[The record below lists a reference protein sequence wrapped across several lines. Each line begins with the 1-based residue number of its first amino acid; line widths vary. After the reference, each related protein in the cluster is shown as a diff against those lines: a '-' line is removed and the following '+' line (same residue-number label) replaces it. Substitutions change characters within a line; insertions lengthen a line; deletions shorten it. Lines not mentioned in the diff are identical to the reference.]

1 MSENLFENLIAK
13 ETGLPEKAVVD
24 GSKDLFANL
33 MYKETGD
40 ANVFAPTKSTPRVG
54 FSGLDLNASTISLT
68 NTYTDPLESYTSY
81 GVPRN
86 AFIDWN
92 ETRAQNQ
99 TTVQK
104 WAHGLTKAGITA
116 LGAVTE
122 NTIGV
127 AGGLLNLAF
136 GENHSY
142 YDNPVGRTIDEV
154 NEWAREAM
162 PNYYT
167 KREEEMGVLEGMTT
181 ANFWADKFA
190 NGAGY
195 TLGSLAT
202 AWTGVGEG
210 ALIAKLAGMGRMA
223 KIGKAADKVMDVTQD
238 AAKFGSKQFQAYN
251 AAKAIKAPY
260 SPNFAKGIDEGLTA
274 MAKKANIN
282 TAAKQLSVGMHM
294 SLAEASV
301 EAREAKNKFIEE
313 QTAKWKEANPGQEMS
328 ADMEDG
334 IISSANAVGNM
345 TFGVNLP
352 LLTLTNILSFG
363 NMFLGGKPTAEAL
376 NNGIK
381 KVGDKWVSSIPEKGM
396 AKAFSKA
403 NRIFGAPIR
412 NSVSEGAQEA
422 GQFITAATAED
433 YYSDKFADGV
443 GDMAEAF
450 VNGLSKSIGT
460 KEGLE
465 SILIG
470 ALVGGGSGAISAL
483 GGADRKFAKAKD
495 ANTQKALDIMN
506 SEAFGKVLENMEQSQ
521 KNIGYVGKI
530 NKANEDGDFKKA
542 ELYRRRLISSV
553 ADQYRKAG
561 ALDYAMEQMDDLK
574 QLSEEEF
581 KKRWNYDANRTLKEQ
596 TGMEQ
601 SELID
606 DVKGKMERS
615 IKRQEQV
622 QTIVRAQNPSMGMF
636 SKILDSFDSEELK
649 KSKAL
654 ENSIRTMYAN
664 TLLHRLE
671 DVDTH
676 DDLIK
681 KAYKELHDIAP
692 ALAEIPEEDFEY
704 MVKTGKIKIDE
715 KGDVTVSGETT
726 TALNPKL
733 AAKISEI
740 FAAKEALN
748 PEDAKQFDNKARELG
763 VLIRD
768 RQSAIQS
775 YQGLRDKP
783 ENIALLVEAEVEKR
797 KQDDK
802 YKNKQQAQA
811 AIANSQSV
819 EELDKAFPKNAS
831 PEDIAAAMAKRE
843 ELLAQENSLMS
854 TYEAMSKDEFDAID
868 AENLSPLEES
878 AYNRV
883 KAKRAEKEAEE
894 NAKKDIGIPSPTEN
908 ELAKQ
913 AADQVLSDIE
923 ARTFGE
929 IMVNPDGNTVTING
943 RIYSNLEDNPLDA
956 LLRNEQGTIVGVRMT
971 DMATGN
977 EVTWKSVDLAD
988 SANPEVTERE
998 NAIAEG
1004 LAYMTL
1010 LKAASIRSDRSTPI
1024 SEAKEELAPRVQAIK
1039 EDAEVRDK
1047 FEENTESTEDE
1058 RELAKNNLTKTAGLT
1073 DDQLRAQIETL
1084 KSDLEEVNQLITIEE
1099 QIAREAGFTKKE
1111 FDQDPQ
1117 TKELRAIKKRI
1128 TQLLTNKI
1136 KTLRDRKQTKR
1147 EEALET
1153 TETTAEVENVLS
1165 PSEEDLI
1172 ITGLGEEIK
1181 KFEDEVAKLNESA
1194 QSYQDLIDGK
1204 YGEGQDV
1211 AAAAVSLKEV
1221 KKKIAVVKA
1230 KITKRR
1236 NKINSIN
1243 EERELEKLR
1252 QDRDAAEGAGLAPEG
1267 QEPEG
1272 KDITPGEGTPAEGV
1286 DGILSEEQVKALRQQ
1301 REEAE
1306 RLRKLEEEKKKAQN
1320 PSAGP
1325 EVLQQP
1331 IVISKSGELDVRLAK
1346 GEKERLNNKVLVA
1359 SEGEAAGKSSAAN
1372 TEILQT
1378 STEGEILLVN
1388 PALSSNP
1395 LVAPEG
1401 AEVRFEV
1408 REDTNWW
1415 QSQIASIPTNER
1427 EEWMKTTGWKTV
1439 PIYMIVTDQ
1448 EGVEQRVSLL
1458 QSTAEDSGKMRKD
1471 IYELYKKG
1479 LTPVATSAGKIY
1491 NSSNYSNAR
1500 LVDGTPFFY
1509 PASTLVNKGE
1519 TPAIAIVGVY
1529 DSQKSWVLRT
1539 EGNST
1544 LSDLYNSTLNAKVE
1558 DETKG
1563 TKLTY
1568 GQVGIVVADPNGA
1581 PKIVMASTRDMTES
1595 GRTAA
1600 LSHITA
1606 DTPSL
1611 AKFGEIVGTNL
1622 LLNDAVDPSL
1632 GENVTTEIDQEMNK
1646 EYSENAKNFMLIET
1660 LANGNELI
1668 TFFSPSADS
1677 LVRVSAENLKLIL
1690 EGVPTSFSFIEVGL
1704 NEKGYPALKT
1714 ASKDNSVRE
1723 AVSKELANEFR
1734 AAIMNKKFQV
1744 SKFMLN
1750 SKETYVSPITGET
1763 YSSYFEYLSS
1773 EKEVVEDRA
1782 EGKGTKAILG
1792 VDTEVNSQKS
1802 PFFDVGIKTKNL
1814 GTREKNVIAEQEL
1827 EINQVV
1833 SFSDNRPVQYS
1844 ITETPSTPL
1853 GQVEEPQTYQELSE
1867 SEKFDLGAYI
1877 VNLQTLNNG
1886 DMEKS
1891 VFRWLE
1897 AVKEQDPT
1905 LSRGSFNNMLDQVLT
1920 NKFIKKDADGVIE
1933 YTRDLGNK
1941 WFDTIEKTTDTITDE
1956 VYNNFVDKNT
1966 VPDSIMQSIA
1976 NKVINRA
1983 PLSQRETAIFS
1994 GKTSE
1999 INEIIRKKANVAP
2012 SPAAN
2017 IEAKI
2022 REVAANKDFIEL
2034 SADKTYYINK
2044 KTGKT
2049 YKRVSDVISEEK
2061 PDPNNELVQ
2070 SSLEIGSKVDVL
2082 VRDFFAGQL
2091 KDLASYDVSN
2101 VDTIKA
2107 FLRSLETVQ
2116 ENLRK
2121 RQETV
2126 LANDIVLYNDE
2137 LGLAGTVDLLTYD
2150 KDGNIRI
2157 YDMKTMRGDNFTEY
2171 YKGDAFN
2178 KYESTR
2184 YGKSKKQKHT
2194 EQISLYRIMLNNTH
2208 GLLAKTIGVMPLEIN
2223 YAAGDVTT
2231 SKLNLLKGVQL
2242 SPLDSVEGPDGT
2254 VYGLSGITK
2263 PAVTQPKVSSEE
2275 KVVIVSGA
2283 EDTSGIFDLSDD
2295 ISDFGEDQPAEA
2307 IEDLGDLLS
2316 MYKVAKDFVPPGGV
2330 PDAASQAQSN
2340 PEQAENDENNCL
2352 F

>member
-1 MSENLFENLIAK
+1 MAEENPLLSEVSSRS
-13 ETGLPEKAVVD
+13 GLPVKTIAASDNPLLQEAQQRSGRVI
-24 GSKDLFANL
+24 
-33 MYKETGD
+33 
-40 ANVFAPTKSTPRVG
+40 TPDSRRHYE
-54 FSGLDLNASTISLT
+54 FSGLDAAAGQISLT

-86 AFIDWN
+86 AFVDWN

-99 TTVQK
+99 TTIEK

-202 AWTGVGEG
+202 AWIGVGEG
-210 ALIAKLAGMGRMA
+210 ALVAKMAGMGRMS
-223 KIGKAADKVMDVTQD
+223 KIGKAADKVMDATQD

-260 SPNFAKGIDEGLTA
+260 SPNFAKGIDDGLAA
-274 MAKKANIN
+274 MAKRANIN

-328 ADMEDG
+328 AEIEDG

-352 LLTLTNILSFG
+352 LLTLTNIVSFG

-470 ALVGGGSGAISAL
+470 ALVGGGSGVISAL
-483 GGADRKFAKAKD
+483 GGADKKFAKAKD

-521 KNIGYVGKI
+521 KNIGYVDKI
-530 NKANEDGDFKKA
+530 NKANEAGDFKTA

-553 ADQYRKAG
+553 ADQYRKSG

-615 IKRQEQV
+615 VKRQEQV
-622 QTIVRAQNPSMGMF
+622 QAIVRAQNPSMGMF
-636 SKILDSFDSEELK
+636 SRILDSFDNEELK

-654 ENSIRTMYAN
+654 ENSIRNMYAN
-664 TLLHRLE
+664 TLLYRLE
-671 DVDTH
+671 DVDNH

-692 ALAEIPEEDFEY
+692 ALAEVPEEDFEY
-704 MVKTGKIKIDE
+704 MVKTGKIKVDE
-715 KGDVTVSGETT
+715 KGDVTVSGETST
-726 TALNPKL
+726 TLNPKL
-733 AAKISEI
+733 AAKINEI
-740 FAAKEALN
+740 FASKAALN
-748 PEDAKQFDNKARELG
+748 PEDAIQFAAKARELG
-763 VLIRD
+763 GLIRD
-768 RQSAIQS
+768 RESAIQS
-775 YQGLRDKP
+775 YQGLRNKP
-783 ENIALLVEAEVEKR
+783 EDIALLVEAEVERR
-797 KQDDK
+797 KNDDK

-811 AIANSQSV
+811 AVANAQSV
-819 EELDKAFPKNAS
+819 EELDKAFPKNADA
-831 PEDIAAAMAKRE
+831 EDIAAAMAKRE
-843 ELLAQENSLMS
+843 ELLAQEDSLMS

-883 KAKRAEKEAEE
+883 KRKIEEREAEKQASKNIGISVPDE
-894 NAKKDIGIPSPTEN
+894 NA
-908 ELAKQ
+908 AAQ
-913 AADQVLSDIE
+913 ATASYEEVLSDIE

-929 IMVNPDGNTVTING
+929 VMVNPDGNTVTING
-943 RIYSNLEDNPLDA
+943 RTYSNLEDNPLDA
-956 LLRNEQGTIVGVRMT
+956 LLRNEQGTIIGVRMT

-977 EVTWKSVDLAD
+977 EVTWKSIDLAD
-988 SANPEVTERE
+988 SANPEITERE

-1010 LKAASIRSDRSTPI
+1010 LKAASIRPDQSVPLA
-1024 SEAKEELAPRVQAIK
+1024 EAVEQLAPRIQAVK

-1047 FEENTESTEDE
+1047 FEENNESTETE
-1058 RELAKNNLTKTAGLT
+1058 REFAKNNISKTAGLT

-1084 KSDLEEVNQLITIEE
+1084 KSDLEEINEIITAKEQYGKEKNLDKKTVDADPEMQQL
-1099 QIAREAGFTKKE
+1099 R
-1111 FDQDPQ
+1111 D
-1117 TKELRAIKKRI
+1117 IKKRH
-1128 TQLLTNKI
+1128 TRLLRTKI
-1136 KTLRDRKQTKR
+1136 KALRDRKQAKR

-1221 KKKIAVVKA
+1221 KKKIGVVKA

-1252 QDRDAAEGAGLAPEG
+1252 QDRDAAERAGLAPEG

-1272 KDITPGEGTPAEGV
+1272 KDITPGEGTQTEGL

-1306 RLRKLEEEKKKAQN
+1306 RLRKLEEEKKKAQT
-1320 PSAGP
+1320 PP
-1325 EVLQQP
+1325 PTKELTVTLQP
-1331 IVISKSGELDVRLAK
+1331 ITVTTAGQLDVRLAK
-1346 GEKERLNNKVLVA
+1346 GEKTRMEGKVLVSEEGA
-1359 SEGEAAGKSSAAN
+1359 SIPSNNRS
-1372 TEILQT
+1372 QT
-1378 STEGEILLVN
+1378 VGQVPIIVN
-1388 PALSSNP
+1388 PALASSP
-1395 LVAPEG
+1395 FIATEG
-1401 AEVRFEV
+1401 TEVRFEV
-1408 REDTNWW
+1408 REDTDWW
-1415 QSQIASIPTNER
+1415 ATQTPTAG
-1427 EEWMKTTGWKTV
+1427 EEWMTV
-1439 PIYMIVTDQ
+1439 PIFMYVKDQ
-1448 EGVEQRVSLL
+1448 AGEEQAVGVL
-1458 QSTAEDSGKMRKD
+1458 QSFAPGNNPGEQGAMRKD
-1471 IYELYKKG
+1471 IYDLYKKG
-1479 LTPVATSAGKIY
+1479 LTPVAMSAGKVY
-1491 NSSNYSNAR
+1491 DSTNYSNAIIFAEDKQTGLQKR
-1500 LVDGTPFFY
+1500 FSFFY
-1509 PASTLVNKGE
+1509 PASTLVNTGE
-1519 TPAIAIVGVY
+1519 TPAVVFVGIQ
-1529 DSQKSWVLRT
+1529 DFQKSWKLATAGDTNFSNLADTVLSFD
-1539 EGNST
+1539 ST
-1544 LSDLYNSTLNAKVE
+1544 NMTL
-1558 DETKG
+1558 
-1563 TKLTY
+1563 
-1568 GQVGIVVADPNGA
+1568 GQVGVVIMDPNGA
-1581 PKIVMASTRDMTES
+1581 PRVISASTRDMTEA

-1600 LSHITA
+1600 LA
-1606 DTPSL
+1606 KLEAEEPSL
-1611 AKFGEIVGTNL
+1611 NQFAQIVGTNL
-1622 LLNDAVDPSL
+1622 LLNDSVDPTA
-1632 GENVTTEIDQEMNK
+1632 GDQVYTEINGEMER
-1646 EYSENAKNFMLIET
+1646 EYSEAAESFMAVET
-1660 LANGNELI
+1660 LANGTELI
-1668 TFFSPSADS
+1668 TFYSPSAKS
-1677 LVRVSAENLKLIL
+1677 LVRMNAANMKVALAGGI
-1690 EGVPTSFSFIEVGL
+1690 PMFSFIEVGQ
-1704 NEKGYPALKT
+1704 NEKGHT
-1714 ASKDNSVRE
+1714 AFVTVKKDGAVRKGAE
-1723 AVSKELANEFR
+1723 SNLANEFK
-1734 AAIMNKKFQV
+1734 AAIMKKKFQV
-1744 SKFMLN
+1744 DKNMLN
-1750 SKETYVSPITGET
+1750 SKETYTSPISGQV
-1763 YSSYFEYLSS
+1763 YDSYFQYLTS
-1773 EKEVVEDRA
+1773 ENEVPEERT

-1802 PFFDVGIKTKNL
+1802 PFFDVGIKTTNL
-1814 GTREKNVIAEQEL
+1814 GTREQDVTTEREL
-1827 EINQVV
+1827 AAKQVV
-1833 SFSDNRPVQYS
+1833 MPTDNSPTSYP
-1844 ITETPSTPL
+1844 ITETPLAPATDAKADIERRRKLSKIVDLDTGIADDEIGATQPEPGVQVTYYLPEGKTTDGRDISEIPRGSIDRYTTETRVFYGFEEAEQQAKEWIKSKYDAELAAL
-1853 GQVEEPQTYQELSE
+1853 GQPAPQVPATTVQ
-1867 SEKFDLGAYI
+1867 A
-1877 VNLQTLNNG
+1877 TLNNLATG
-1886 DMEKS
+1886 KIKDIKS
-1891 VFRWLE
+1891 TTTEPDEPLV
-1897 AVKEQDPT
+1897 AV
-1905 LSRGSFNNMLDQVLT
+1905 SFGRYQ
-1920 NKFIKKDADGVIE
+1920 A
-1933 YTRDLGNK
+1933 
-1941 WFDTIEKTTDTITDE
+1941 TDE
-1956 VYNNFVDKNT
+1956 NRMVTGQGFEEFAEAGMETTPKGNYFNVYDEAFGETTELHESDPRLIKLMENLLGISKTAVQT
-1966 VPDSIMQSIA
+1966 TPQV
-1976 NKVINRA
+1976 
-1983 PLSQRETAIFS
+1983 SQ
-1994 GKTSE
+1994 
-1999 INEIIRKKANVAP
+1999 P
-2012 SPAAN
+2012 Q
-2017 IEAKI
+2017 
-2022 REVAANKDFIEL
+2022 
-2034 SADKTYYINK
+2034 
-2044 KTGKT
+2044 
-2049 YKRVSDVISEEK
+2049 VSD
-2061 PDPNNELVQ
+2061 
-2070 SSLEIGSKVDVL
+2070 
-2082 VRDFFAGQL
+2082 
-2091 KDLASYDVSN
+2091 
-2101 VDTIKA
+2101 
-2107 FLRSLETVQ
+2107 
-2116 ENLRK
+2116 
-2121 RQETV
+2121 
-2126 LANDIVLYNDE
+2126 
-2137 LGLAGTVDLLTYD
+2137 
-2150 KDGNIRI
+2150 
-2157 YDMKTMRGDNFTEY
+2157 
-2171 YKGDAFN
+2171 
-2178 KYESTR
+2178 
-2184 YGKSKKQKHT
+2184 
-2194 EQISLYRIMLNNTH
+2194 
-2208 GLLAKTIGVMPLEIN
+2208 
-2223 YAAGDVTT
+2223 
-2231 SKLNLLKGVQL
+2231 
-2242 SPLDSVEGPDGT
+2242 
-2254 VYGLSGITK
+2254 
-2263 PAVTQPKVSSEE
+2263 EE
-2275 KVVIVSGA
+2275 KVVQITGA
-2283 EDTSGIFDLSDD
+2283 EDTSDIFDLMG
-2295 ISDFGEDQPAEA
+2295 ISTEAPKAPESVSSETGLPSFLDKYRAEEGA
-2307 IEDLGDLLS
+2307 MDPRDIEDWAD
-2316 MYKVAKDFVPPGGV
+2316 M
-2330 PDAASQAQSN
+2330 AARNKA
-2340 PEQAENDENNCL
+2340 QAEELKKQCKGE
-2352 F
+2352 